1 MLMARLRRSLS
12 RSGIPGDPFC
22 ACARG
27 STTNIPASNT
37 TAAAFPF
44 VIIALTCPVRN
55 LHPPAPCR
63 SHHAIPSALIPIRTA
78 TIFRNSCPSALLWGM
93 IPARTGFAPF
103 GRDTEVLMPAP
114 ITSMEAAR
122 VAALN
127 RYAILDSEPE
137 QSFDDLVL
145 LAAHICKVPMAMIS
159 LVDDHRQWFKSKL
172 GLQVEETPRD
182 ISICTHTIQQG
193 DLFIVP
199 DTLQDPRFRENPLVV
214 GEPHIR
220 FYAGTPLVNDDDF
233 ALGTLCVVDREPRE
247 LDAEQKDAL
256 NALGRLA
263 LRQMELRLN
272 LQLLKEAL
280 NDRTREEHAR
290 ELELKRLE
298 EKLVRVLGLKI

>member
-1 MLMARLRRSLS
+1 MNPCSS
-12 RSGIPGDPFC
+12 
-22 ACARG
+22 
-27 STTNIPASNT
+27 
-37 TAAAFPF
+37 
-44 VIIALTCPVRN
+44 
-55 LHPPAPCR
+55 AP
-63 SHHAIPSALIPIRTA
+63 
-78 TIFRNSCPSALLWGM
+78 LWG
-93 IPARTGFAPF
+93 IISARTVFVPVDGK
-103 GRDTEVLMPAP
+103 TEVPMSAP

-137 QSFDDLVL
+137 QSFDDLVT
-145 LAAHICKVPMAMIS
+145 LAAHICKVPMAMLS

-172 GLQVEETPRD
+172 GVQVEETPRES
-182 ISICTHTIQQG
+182 SICAHAIQQP
-193 DLFIVP
+193 DLFVVP
-199 DTLQDPRFRENPLVV
+199 DTLQDPRFRDNPLVT
-214 GEPHIR
+214 GEPHVR
-220 FYAGTPLVNDDDF
+220 FYAGAPLINEDNF

-247 LDAEQKDAL
+247 LDPDQKDAL

-298 EKLVRVLGLKI
+298 EKLIRVLGLKV